1 MSDYT
6 YRISCILQKIV
17 LKTFSTWSIHGS
29 ANVPPMGSI
38 LVVANHLSYI
48 DPSLLAC
55 AIPRRLYFLAKK
67 EVFKPFIRNFLSAYG
82 AFPIDR
88 KLRDRKAL
96 LWASNTLNE
105 DKVLVVF
112 PEGQRH
118 PHTKL
123 QKPLAGAAMLALKT
137 QSVILPV
144 GITGSENLGPL
155 WKIAIPTGKITV
167 NIGQPFTLPNVEGPM
182 SHALLNSFS
191 ETIMQR
197 IATLLPKEYQ
207 GIYEK

>member
-1 MSDYT
+1 
-6 YRISCILQKIV
+6 
-17 LKTFSTWSIHGS
+17 
-29 ANVPPMGSI
+29 
-38 LVVANHLSYI
+38 
-48 DPSLLAC
+48 
-55 AIPRRLYFLAKK
+55 
-67 EVFKPFIRNFLSAYG
+67 
-82 AFPIDR
+82 
-88 KLRDRKAL
+88 
-96 LWASNTLNE
+96 
-105 DKVLVVF
+105 
-112 PEGQRH
+112 
-118 PHTKL
+118 
-123 QKPLAGAAMLALKT
+123 MLALKT